1 MIRSFFYKQLILC
14 LVLCASAS
22 FANENATIVYKY
34 LDANGVLH
42 LTNKPPP
49 DKQNNQLLYSR
60 SYVIQRYT
68 PPPPARIVLP
78 DHFNLPKQG
87 GLNTD
92 TSKAGRVVKSK
103 PYDLLIETVAA
114 QTQLPSALLHAV
126 VKVESAY
133 NPKAVSPKGATGLM
147 QLMPATAR
155 RYGVNDAT
163 DPSENIAGGAKYLRY
178 LLELF
183 NNDLALALAGY
194 NAGEGAVIKYQ
205 RQIPPYPETQA
216 YVKKVMGLYQQYL
229 TQTL

>member
-1 MIRSFFYKQLILC
+1 MIRAFVYKLLTLC
-14 LVLCASAS
+14 LVLFSSHCL
-22 FANENATIVYKY
+22 ANEKSTIVYKY

-49 DKQNNQLLYSR
+49 DGQNNELLYSR

-68 PPPPARIVLP
+68 APSPPRIVLP
-78 DHFNLPKQG
+78 DSFNLPEQRAHLNRVPTG
-87 GLNTD
+87 G
-92 TSKAGRVVKSK
+92 KVK
-103 PYDLLIETVAA
+103 PYDLLIESVAA
-114 QTQLPSALLHAV
+114 QTQLPAALLHAV

-133 NPKAVSPKGATGLM
+133 NPEAVSPKGAVGLM

-163 DPSENIAGGAKYLRY
+163 NPNENLTGGAKYLRY

-183 NNDLALALAGY
+183 NNDLSLALAGY
-194 NAGEGAVIKYQ
+194 NAGEGAVMKYK
-205 RQIPPYPETQA
+205 RKIPPYPETQA
-216 YVKKVMGLYQQYL
+216 YVKKVMALYQQYL